1 MADVENALTVFRFG
15 VEIGGKVAEGS
26 FTRVSGISY
35 SNDVVESRTTGVGGQ
50 ALTIKK
56 QAGPSRWTPIKL
68 TAAVTTDLSFND
80 WIKETIEGG
89 IDAARTNWSIIA
101 YDQSES
107 EVARWDLENAWVS
120 DVSYTSLKAGTG
132 DIQQEILTIEH
143 EGIMRT
149 A

>member
-1 MADVENALTVFRFG
+1 M
-15 VEIGGKVAEGS
+15 
-26 FTRVSGISY
+26 
-35 SNDVVESRTTGVGGQ
+35 
-50 ALTIKK
+50 
-56 QAGPSRWTPIKL
+56 
-68 TAAVTTDLSFND
+68 
-80 WIKETIEGG
+80 EGG
-89 IDAARTNWSIIA
+89 IDAARTNWSIVA

-120 DVSYTSLKAGTG
+120 DISYTALKAGTG